1 MGKIAEAFVEVGA
14 KTKGFD
20 KGLDDSEKKL
30 SAWAG
35 HASKIVAAFVI
46 AKAGQ
51 EFASFLASSA
61 KAASD
66 LAESANKA
74 GVAFG
79 SAFPKIE
86 AFAEGMANKFGI
98 IKSEIYD
105 ITAGLGFML
114 TNAGLTKDKAAELA
128 ITLARSAADVS
139 SIQNMP
145 VGTVLEKMRA
155 GISGEAE
162 PLRTLGVNVSAEN
175 VEKQARSMG
184 IQTKEL
190 TDQEKILAR
199 IALIVKGL
207 SYAQGDLEKTIGRYA
222 NATRR
227 AAGEWENFKAKFG
240 TPIAGF
246 AADAMA
252 GARQVADNPTGYL
265 KKLFTPDSGDAF
277 QKEAD
282 KRAGVNSKEMTAP
295 AKNPPKTIAER
306 NQEIMADIYQRRAAQ
321 DYERVIGK
329 PGRNKLADLSQGAD
343 ALKGALSN
351 ALSGNVGNI
360 LGGLLKGGLAG
371 GIKGIAQAGVLN
383 PITQKLAPT
392 MGPLS
397 NHIMGAAEFANFAQ
411 EQVSSGQDAQVEAA
425 KEAAKNTAETVTE
438 LKDVGASLKSLL
450 GRFTGGAVMRGPA

>member
-1 MGKIAEAFVEVGA
+1 VGKLAEAYVEVDA
-14 KTKGFD
+14 KTQGFD
-20 KGLDDSEKKL
+20 KGLDDSQKKL

-162 PLRTLGVNVSAEN
+162 PLRPLGVNVSAEN

-207 SYAQGDLEKTIGRYA
+207 TYAQGDLEKTIGGYA

-240 TPIAGF
+240 GPVAGF
-246 AADAMA
+246 GADAMA
-252 GARQVADNPTGYL
+252 AARQIADDPTGYL
-265 KKLFTPDSGDAF
+265 KKLFTPDTGDAY

-282 KRAGVNSKEMTAP
+282 KRAGVGSKEMTAP
-295 AKNPPKTIAER
+295 APLAPKSKAER
-306 NQEIMADIYQRRAAQ
+306 DAAIVAGIIAKRNAD
-321 DYERVIGK
+321 DYERTVGK
-329 PGRNKLADLSQGAD
+329 PGRNLMADIAQRMEPVKN
-343 ALKGALSN
+343 ALGN

-360 LGGLLKGGLAG
+360 LGGLLHGGLAG
-371 GIKGIAQAGVLN
+371 GIKGAAQGGLLN
-383 PITQKLAPT
+383 PIAQRLAPT
-392 MGPLS
+392 MGKLDT
-397 NHIMGAAEFANFAQ
+397 HVMDAGDFARFAQ
-411 EQVSSGQDAQVEAA
+411 ERSSEGANAQAEAA
-425 KEAAKNTAETVTE
+425 KEAAKNTGETVAQ
-438 LKDVGASLKSLL
+438 LKDVVSAIKGLGKGIGGAIMRGAS
-450 GRFTGGAVMRGPA
+450 

>member
-1 MGKIAEAFVEVGA
+1 MGKLAEAYVEVGA
-14 KTKGFD
+14 KTQPFD

-30 SAWAG
+30 THWAKS
-35 HASKIVAAFVI
+35 ASKIVAAFVI

-51 EFASFLASSA
+51 EFVSFLASSA

-74 GVAFG
+74 SVAFG
-79 SAFPKIE
+79 SAFPVVEK
-86 AFAEGMANKFGI
+86 FADEMANKFGI
-98 IKSEIYD
+98 VKSEIFD

-128 ITLARSAADVS
+128 TVLARSAADVS

-145 VGTVLEKMRA
+145 VGTVLEKMCA

-162 PLRTLGVNVSAEN
+162 PLRPLGVNVSAEN

-207 SYAQGDLEKTIGRYA
+207 SYAQGDLEKTIGGYA

-227 AAGEWENFKAKFG
+227 AAGEWENFKSKFG
-240 TPIAGF
+240 TPLAGA
-246 AADAMA
+246 AADTMA
-252 GARQVADNPTGYL
+252 AARQIADNPMGYV

-295 AKNPPKTIAER
+295 GPGPHSKAER
-306 NQEIMADIYQRRAAQ
+306 DAEIMAGIHKRRAAQ
-321 DYERVIGK
+321 DYEREVGK
-329 PGRNKLADLSQGAD
+329 PGRNLMANLAQGAEPLKA
-343 ALKGALSN
+343 ALGN

-360 LGGLLKGGLAG
+360 LGGFLKGGLAG
-371 GIKGIAQAGVLN
+371 GLKGVAQAGVLN
-383 PITQKLAPT
+383 PIVSRLAPT
-392 MGPLS
+392 MGPLAS
-397 NHIMGAAEFANFAQ
+397 HVMDSGDFAKFAQ
-411 EQVSSGQDAQVEAA
+411 ERTSEGANSQAEAA
-425 KEAAKNTAETVTE
+425 KEAAKNTGQTVTE
-438 LKDVGASLKSLL
+438 IKELGTTLKGLFGSLAGGAKMRGAS
-450 GRFTGGAVMRGPA
+450 